1 MSSAVLWI
9 VPARSGSKAIP
20 DKNIKPLG
28 GIPLLGYRIK
38 VALQIAPGDSI
49 WCSTDSKHYAEIAIS
64 MGASVPFLRPAEL
77 ASDNASST
85 DVILHAMQYAED
97 MGLSF
102 GMVGLLEPTSPFVF
116 KEDIISAVDQLQT
129 NEMADA
135 VVAVRE
141 SRPGSVFIQESG
153 PFLDKV
159 AINIARLSNIGRQHQ
174 SKEIT
179 PSGGFYI
186 SKWDAFRKNRGF
198 YTVRTLAYEVPEQS
212 ALEIDEPIDWM
223 WAEFLIEKGI
233 VNINKLL
240 NQL

>member
-1 MSSAVLWI
+1 MLPAVLWI

-20 DKNIKPLG
+20 DKNIKPLA

-38 VALQIAPGDSI
+38 VALQFAPSENI
-49 WCSTDSKHYAEIAIS
+49 WCSTDSQEYADIARN
-64 MGASVPFLRPAEL
+64 MGASVPFLRPTEL

-85 DVILHAMQYAED
+85 DVILHAMQYAEN

-116 KEDIISAVDQLQT
+116 KEDIIVAVEQLHA
-129 NEMADA
+129 NEEADA

-159 AINIARLSNIGRQHQ
+159 AMNISRLENIGRQHQ

-198 YTVRTLAYEVPEQS
+198 YTVRTMAYEVPEQS

-233 VNINKLL
+233 VNTNKLL

>member
-20 DKNIKPLG
+20 DKNIKPLA

-38 VALQIAPGDSI
+38 VALQLAPSDSI
-49 WCSTDSKHYAEIAIS
+49 WCSTDSQQYAEIAKS
-64 MGASVPFLRPAEL
+64 MGATVPFLRPAEL
-77 ASDNASST
+77 ASDHASST

-97 MGLSF
+97 IGLSF
-102 GMVGLLEPTSPFVF
+102 EMVGLLEPTSPFIF
-116 KEDIISAVDQLQT
+116 KQDIIDAVDQLR
-129 NEMADA
+129 NNDMADA
-135 VVAVRE
+135 IVAVRE

-159 AINIARLSNIGRQHQ
+159 AINIGRLSNIGRQHQ
-174 SKEIT
+174 RKEIT

-223 WAEFLIEKGI
+223 WAEFLIEKGV